1 MKKYTVKELAH
12 LLDDYIGVV
21 CTDDSY
27 SWSNPEMFYT
37 LDDLVN
43 AYGERRIKWLTISG
57 SEDEIYQ
64 TIVLE
69 ELENEL

>member
-12 LLDDYIGVV
+12 LLEDYIAIVV
-21 CTDDSY
+21 SDDSY

-37 LDDLVN
+37 SQDLVN
-43 AYGERRIKWLTISG
+43 KYGERTIKWITFSG
-57 SEDEIYQ
+57 SDDDIYQ

-69 ELENEL
+69 GGRG